1 MEGRPLVSVIIPV
14 RDRRDLLV
22 ACLDGLG
29 AQTFES
35 FEVVV
40 VDDGST
46 DGSGEAAEAQRCGA
60 VAVRVVRLGGGGAV
74 AARIAG
80 VDAARGEILAFT
92 DSDCVPAPEWLEHLV
107 KAIEGGAD
115 IVQGRTEP
123 ARTPRPL
130 ERTVW
135 GIREDGLYATC
146 NVAYRRAAY
155 EKAGGFDI
163 DASRR
168 LRFRIGG
175 RARGL
180 GFGEDAILGW
190 AVRRAGAAGFEPA
203 ALVRHHVFPPDPREH
218 LSRSLQAGAFPALVR
233 EVPELR
239 ESLLRYRL
247 FLGTQ
252 RSPLYAAAASV
263 LVGRHRVA
271 GALTVL
277 WVVSNWRRL
286 AGEPELSRRLRA
298 LGVTSVVDV
307 IEAVAL
313 VAGSASTRT
322 VVL

>member
-1 MEGRPLVSVIIPV
+1 MEGRPRVSVIIPV

-29 AQTFES
+29 TQTFTA

-46 DGSGEAAEAQRCGA
+46 DGSGAAARSHPCGGA
-60 VAVRVVRLGGGGAV
+60 PVRVISAGGDGAV

-80 VDAARGEILAFT
+80 VDHAAGEILAFT
-92 DSDCVPAPEWLEHLV
+92 DSDCVPAAGWLEHLV
-107 KAIEGGAD
+107 GAIEGGAD

-123 ARTPRPL
+123 ARPPRPL

-155 EKAGGFDI
+155 ERAGGFDL

-190 AVRRAGAAGFEPA
+190 AVRRTGVARFEPG
-203 ALVRHHVFPPDPREH
+203 ALVRHHVFPPDPREQI
-218 LSRSLQAGAFPALVR
+218 SRSVQAGAFPALVR

-239 ESLLRYRL
+239 ESLLRHRI

-252 RSPLYAAAASV
+252 RSPLYAAAAAA
-263 LVGRHRVA
+263 LLGRRRLT
-271 GALTVL
+271 GALTIV
-277 WVVSNWRRL
+277 WMASNWRRL
-286 AGEPELSRRLRA
+286 RPEPEMSRRLTA
-298 LGVTSVVDV
+298 LGVTSIVDV

-313 VAGSASTRT
+313 VAGSVSART
-322 VVL
+322 PVL